1 MTEEWR
7 PIAGYEGLYEVSNEG
22 RVRSVDRVV
31 PHAYSGTLTIRGR
44 FMRTSR
50 PHPATEHLSVCLC
63 REGVARK
70 FLVHRLV
77 AEAFI
82 PNPDDLPMVLHW
94 DDKASNNHVENLRWG
109 TQTENMAD
117 YVRNRGHH
125 YGKRTHCKWG
135 HEYTEANVTWVTY
148 RKTTSR
154 RCNTCD
160 STRAA
165 RKKVAA

>member
-7 PIAGYEGLYEVSNEG
+7 PVVGYEGLYEVSDEG

-44 FMRTSR
+44 IMGTGK
-50 PHPATEHLSVCLC
+50 PHPERLHLNVCLC
-63 REGVARK
+63 REGVAKK

-94 DDKASNNHVENLRWG
+94 DDKASNNHVANLRWG

-117 YVRNRGHH
+117 AIRNHGHH
-125 YGKRTHCKWG
+125 YGKRTHCNLG
-135 HEYTEANVTWVTY
+135 HEFNPDNIRWDKSARGVLY
-148 RKTTSR
+148 R
-154 RCNTCD
+154 RCRQCLR
-160 STRAA
+160 S